1 MKTPSCQESP
11 VLTDEAHQRLS
22 WDEFAT
28 APFEYVFDKPI
39 LLAQAMTHFR
49 LAANQLQTQLPDS
62 FKNRLK
68 NVGYSTT
75 PLVCNVENLYFA
87 ELVHRRQNYAA
98 LSNICRERLLAL
110 GHRLPSAETI
120 IGADGLDFPFD
131 QTRQTIDTACSS
143 ESRLKRHINL
153 TELAL
158 GGLQTSLQQ
167 FQETSMATDD
177 QVLKV
182 KYEMQTKVLAV
193 QVRFIQS
200 MLDNYQ
206 AFFQKQYQPVRELPL
221 RKKAHRSLK
230 ALD

>member
-11 VLTDEAHQRLS
+11 VLADEAHQRLS

-39 LLAQAMTHFR
+39 LLAEAMTHFR
-49 LAANQLQTQLPDS
+49 AAANQLQAQLPDS

-68 NVGYSTT
+68 DVGYSTA
-75 PLVCNVENLYFA
+75 PLVCSVENLYFA
-87 ELVHRRQNYAA
+87 ELVHRRQNYTA

-110 GHRLPSAETI
+110 GHSLPFIETTLE
-120 IGADGLDFPFD
+120 ADGVDFPLD
-131 QTRQTIDTACSS
+131 QTRQTIEAVCGS
-143 ESRLKRHINL
+143 EIQLKQHINL

-167 FQETSMATDD
+167 FQETLTETDD
-177 QVLKV
+177 QTLKV
-182 KYEMQTKVLAV
+182 RCGMQIKVLTA
-193 QVRFIQS
+193 QACFIKN

-206 AFFQKQYQPVRELPL
+206 TFFQKQYQPELELPL
-221 RKKAHRSLK
+221 RKKAHRSLR